1 MPTASTLERLVDT
14 AGASSLSQ
22 CSSNSIWSAA
32 GRFRQRWTLG
42 TPAESRVGRVVQ
54 TCCTGVLANLLLAVS
69 EIPLVLCVG
78 LICQDLWS
86 PPPPPSDGQRE
97 EKVRQGIGE

>member
-1 MPTASTLERLVDT
+1 MPTASTSERLVDT
-14 AGASSLSQ
+14 AGASSLSR

-42 TPAESRVGRVVQ
+42 TPAESRVVQ
-54 TCCTGVLANLLLAVS
+54 ANLLLAVS
-69 EIPLVLCVG
+69 EIPLVLCVR